1 MAEPALIWFRPSKL
15 QAYAALCTFAASLRM
30 PIVRACGICRF
41 CCVIG
46 IDQFVSR
53 ETRGWVWPTSLT
65 PVAFLSWRLAQI
77 DWSGAA
83 PAERARENDR
93 MRLAEQARRRE
104 EAAERSSLAASTA
117 TRTAIV
123 QRSRALFREPK
134 LYAATGS

>member
-1 MAEPALIWFRPSKL
+1 VAEPALIWFRPSKL

-46 IDQFVSR
+46 IDQFASR

-77 DWSGAA
+77 DW
-83 PAERARENDR
+83 
-93 MRLAEQARRRE
+93 
-104 EAAERSSLAASTA
+104 
-117 TRTAIV
+117 
-123 QRSRALFREPK
+123 
-134 LYAATGS
+134 